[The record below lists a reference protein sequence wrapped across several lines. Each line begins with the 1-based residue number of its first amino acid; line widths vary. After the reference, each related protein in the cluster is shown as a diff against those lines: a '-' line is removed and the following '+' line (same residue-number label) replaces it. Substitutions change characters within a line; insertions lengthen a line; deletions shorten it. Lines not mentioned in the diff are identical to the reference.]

1 MLLVAVWLVAKAV
14 ATTLTDGGC
23 LVDITHR
30 IHVVTS
36 LFPDYR
42 PIVWRSKGQEHC
54 SLTIKCYVWLHLFML
69 THTSKYKQIK
79 YSVSETKTCKPLA
92 LASLM
97 MMSFVSSD
105 SDGGVLHAL
114 KEQLSG

>member
-54 SLTIKCYVWLHLFML
+54 SLTIEMLCLVAFVYVDA
-69 THTSKYKQIK
+69 YKQI
-79 YSVSETKTCKPLA
+79 
-92 LASLM
+92 
-97 MMSFVSSD
+97 
-105 SDGGVLHAL
+105 
-114 KEQLSG
+114 